1 VSLVTA
7 GLAHNGDP
15 DRDEPLQGAEM
26 AERVTVFWQ
35 GKEYDAVRSREASA
49 GPVWQ
54 VRRDGA
60 PVTSFPADPAE
71 GAGAVKE
78 KILGWLQGNESRSAL
93 DVGRQ

>member
-1 VSLVTA
+1 
-7 GLAHNGDP
+7 
-15 DRDEPLQGAEM
+15 M

-35 GKEYDAVRSREASA
+35 GKEYDAVRSAEAPT

-60 PVTSFPADPAE
+60 PVTSFPANPAE
-71 GAGAVKE
+71 GAGAVRD
-78 KILGWLQGNESRSAL
+78 KILGWLEGNESRPAL

>member
-1 VSLVTA
+1 
-7 GLAHNGDP
+7 
-15 DRDEPLQGAEM
+15 M

-35 GKEYDAVRSREASA
+35 GKEYDAVRSPEAST

-71 GAGAVKE
+71 GAGVVKD
-78 KILGWLQGNESRSAL
+78 KILGWLQGNESRPAQ

>member
-1 VSLVTA
+1 
-7 GLAHNGDP
+7 
-15 DRDEPLQGAEM
+15 M

-35 GKEYDAVRSREASA
+35 GKEYDAVRSSEAPT

-54 VRRDGA
+54 VRHGGA

-71 GAGAVKE
+71 GAGAVKD
-78 KILGWLQGNESRSAL
+78 KILGWLEGNESRPAL

>member
-1 VSLVTA
+1 
-7 GLAHNGDP
+7 
-15 DRDEPLQGAEM
+15 M

-35 GKEYDAVRSREASA
+35 GKEYDAVRSPEAP

-71 GAGAVKE
+71 GAGAVKD
-78 KILGWLQGNESRSAL
+78 KILGWLEGNESRPAA